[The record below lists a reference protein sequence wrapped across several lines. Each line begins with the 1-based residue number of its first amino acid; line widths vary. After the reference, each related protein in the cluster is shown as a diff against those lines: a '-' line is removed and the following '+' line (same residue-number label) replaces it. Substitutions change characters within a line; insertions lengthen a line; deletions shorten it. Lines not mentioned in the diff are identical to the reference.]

1 MTISTLGPFLLGGDA
16 VLWWA
21 WISPNLGNRWAWST
35 YRNMHK
41 RPANI
46 NNSTDGRSTEQTKLH
61 TEKQV
66 LVSESVPTK
75 HAERHEYCIAFAKVT
90 VPRTHTF
97 SAMPGKASRR
107 RTWQMAIL
115 AETGSKSYCFHI
127 IPGCLQHPSRD
138 GGGTIENSSQELFV
152 QIVRLSAAHP
162 EAHCAQPRAT
172 LTAATPSYW
181 LRPLACSSASML
193 STFCLVSSCTDER
206 TVNSCF
212 VSIGIKLRA
221 ISLVRE
227 GV

>member
-1 MTISTLGPFLLGGDA
+1 MISTLGPFLLGGDA

-21 WISPNLGNRWAWST
+21 WISPNLGSRWAWST
-35 YRNMHK
+35 YRNIHK

-46 NNSTDGRSTEQTKLH
+46 NNSTGGRSTEQEKLH

-107 RTWQMAIL
+107 RTWQIAIL

-127 IPGCLQHPSRD
+127 IPGCLQQ
-138 GGGTIENSSQELFV
+138 GEKAFW
-152 QIVRLSAAHP
+152 A
-162 EAHCAQPRAT
+162 
-172 LTAATPSYW
+172 
-181 LRPLACSSASML
+181 
-193 STFCLVSSCTDER
+193 R
-206 TVNSCF
+206 TVSKRQGPTATMEICRSPPALTSAYILN
-212 VSIGIKLRA
+212 IYIYNN
-221 ISLVRE
+221 
-227 GV
+227 

>member
-1 MTISTLGPFLLGGDA
+1 MISTLGPCLLSGKA

-97 SAMPGKASRR
+97 SAMPGKASPT
-107 RTWQMAIL
+107 RTCQMAIL
-115 AETGSKSYCFHI
+115 DETGSKSYCFHRFT
-127 IPGCLQHPSRD
+127 GCLQQGEKAFWARTVSKRQGP
-138 GGGTIENSSQELFV
+138 T
-152 QIVRLSAAHP
+152 
-162 EAHCAQPRAT
+162 
-172 LTAATPSYW
+172 
-181 LRPLACSSASML
+181 ASMEIWDCPPAL
-193 STFCLVSSCTDER
+193 TSAYILD
-206 TVNSCF
+206 
-212 VSIGIKLRA
+212 IYIY
-221 ISLVRE
+221 IYIYIYMYM
-227 GV
+227 